1 MKKNKLMQQTISPYL
16 TSVLVCCLL
25 TPLSVVAKE
34 QKQYSTTLEADYPKT
49 VLWGDTHLHT
59 NLSQDAFQFGL
70 SLGPEEAYRFAKG
83 ETITA
88 THGQKA
94 KLKRP
99 LDFLVIADHAEGLGS
114 MQMLVKGDAKLLE
127 SPRLQMWHDLL
138 KKGDAE
144 SRQKM
149 TEDARTNGRPSEF
162 ELEEIRRP
170 AWEHIIET
178 ATKYNEPGKFT
189 ALNGFEWSSVPG
201 GSNLHRVVIFRDGAD
216 KVSKVMP
223 YSYLDSKDPEDLWD
237 YMENYE
243 KKYQGKVLA
252 IPHNGN
258 VSNGLMFKP
267 ETLDGKP
274 FDKKYAERRA
284 NWEPLYEVTQIKG
297 DGEAHPLLSPNDEF
311 ADYESWD
318 KFNLGGV
325 PKTKKMIPYEY
336 AREALKNGLAHEEKL
351 DTNPFKFGMIGSTDS
366 HTALSTPE
374 EDNFYGKHSLGL
386 EPSDSR
392 MKKVMGRARGEVMLG
407 WEQAASGYAAVW
419 AKENTRESIWDALKR
434 KEVYATTGSRITLR
448 FFAGWDFEA
457 GDATHPN
464 LAKVGYSKG
473 IPMGGDLATAP
484 QGKAPNFLIAALRDP
499 IGANLDRIQVIKGW
513 LDSKG
518 RPQEQVFDVQWSDKE
533 KRTINKGK
541 LTPVGNTVNVKQASY
556 QNIIGSAQLSTVW
569 QDPNFDAKQK
579 AFYYVRI
586 LEIPTPRWST
596 YDAVRFNTKVPEGAP
611 LSHQERA
618 YSSPI
623 WYTPN

>member
-1 MKKNKLMQQTISPYL
+1 MQQTVLPYL
-16 TSVLVCCLL
+16 SSALFCCLL
-25 TPLSVVAKE
+25 SPLSVVAKE
-34 QKQYSTTLEADYPKT
+34 QKQYSATLEDDYPKT

-70 SLGPEEAYRFAKG
+70 TLGPEEAYRFAKG
-83 ETITA
+83 GVITA

-114 MQMLVKGDAKLLE
+114 MQMLLKGDAKLLA
-127 SPRLQMWHDLL
+127 SPRLQMWYDLL

-162 ELEEIRRP
+162 DLEEIRRP
-170 AWEHIIET
+170 AWEQLINA

-189 ALNGFEWSSVPG
+189 ALHGFEWSSVPG
-201 GSNLHRVVIFRDGAD
+201 GSNLHRVVIFRDDAD

-223 YSYLDSKDPEDLWD
+223 YSYLDSTNPEDLWN

-243 KKYQGKVLA
+243 KQYQGKVLA

-258 VSNGLMFKP
+258 LSNGLMFKP
-267 ETLDGKP
+267 ETLDEKS
-274 FDKKYAERRA
+274 FDKNYVQRRA
-284 NWEPLYEVTQIKG
+284 SWEPVYEVTQIKG
-297 DGEAHPLLSPNDEF
+297 DGETHPLLSPNDEF

-325 PKTKKMIPYEY
+325 PKTKEMIPNEY
-336 AREALKNGLAHEEKL
+336 AREALKNGLAHQEKL
-351 DTNPFKFGMIGSTDS
+351 GTNPFKFGMIGSTDS

-392 MKKVMGRARGEVMLG
+392 MKKVMGRARGKVLLG

-419 AKENTRESIWDALKR
+419 AKENTRASIWDALKR

-448 FFAGWDFEA
+448 FFAGWDFNFD
-457 GDATHPN
+457 DANHPN
-464 LAKVGYSKG
+464 LAKIGYSKG
-473 IPMGGDLATAP
+473 ISMGGDLAAAP
-484 QGKAPNFLIAALRDP
+484 KGKAPKFLIAASRDP

-513 LDSKG
+513 LDSNG
-518 RPQEQVFDVQWSDKE
+518 ETQEQVYNVQWSDKA
-533 KRTINKGK
+533 KRTKDSEGK
-541 LTPVGNTVNVKQASY
+541 LATVGNTVDVEKANYK
-556 QNIIGSAQLSTVW
+556 NNIGSAQLSTVW
-569 QDPNFDAKQK
+569 QDPNFDSKQK
-579 AFYYVRI
+579 AFYYVRV

-596 YDAVRFNTKVPEGAP
+596 YDAVRFGTKAPEGAP